1 VNRLHIDDHS
11 IYCIGDVYTLS
22 PGDYARFYRATRNS
36 SKRLLMSLGLAATFS
51 LLLSSQICGCMRI
64 AFEKFAQIAKTMVVL
79 ALLEIIMLRISGCL
93 CSGADNIQHEPA
105 CV

>member
-36 SKRLLMSLGLAATFS
+36 LKRLLMSLGLAATFS
-51 LLLSSQICGCMRI
+51 LLLSSQICGCMRVT
-64 AFEKFAQIAKTMVVL
+64 FAQIAKTMVVL
-79 ALLEIIMLRISGCL
+79 TLLEIIMLRISGCL
-93 CSGADNIQHEPA
+93 CSGADDIQHEPA